1 MPNKTDIVRLEKQ
14 ITALSDALAKL
25 NTPDDWKRL
34 ILILRRPGWTT
45 PAELIFV
52 SAILQGMQAQA
63 AALAGIKTQLL
74 KGSEAVSA
82 TG

>member
-1 MPNKTDIVRLEKQ
+1 MANKADIVRLEKQ
-14 ITALSDALAKL
+14 VTNLSDALAKL

-45 PAELIFV
+45 LADLIFV
-52 SAILQGMQAQA
+52 SAILEAMQAQA
-63 AALAGIKTQLL
+63 AALAGLKAKLL

-82 TG
+82 G